1 MEMERNA
8 ILATNAVA
16 LSENTVKIGDG
27 TVDTAFKTINVLR
40 ENVLNVVSLALHPP
54 QPLMSQRGLIRLYDQ
69 LQYTVST
76 LCNDLNGAVEQGRV
90 LLEDVQIEYVL
101 GGIARRNCAFHL
113 LKEAVLL
120 RYQDNKRQ
128 PWNGSPQSPNPRSL
142 PLP

>member
-1 MEMERNA
+1 MERNA

-54 QPLMSQRGLIRLYDQ
+54 QPLMSQRGLIRLYDPFQ
-69 LQYTVST
+69 HKFST

-101 GGIARRNCAFHL
+101 G
-113 LKEAVLL
+113 
-120 RYQDNKRQ
+120 
-128 PWNGSPQSPNPRSL
+128 
-142 PLP
+142 